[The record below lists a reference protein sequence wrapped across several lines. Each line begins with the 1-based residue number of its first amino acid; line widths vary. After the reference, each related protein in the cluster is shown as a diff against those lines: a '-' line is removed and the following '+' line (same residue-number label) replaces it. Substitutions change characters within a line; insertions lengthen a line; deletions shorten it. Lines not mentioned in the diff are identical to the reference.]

1 MEISAEVLE
10 QKATK
15 STKRLVQALAS
26 CQFALLPD
34 YSGAETL
41 TVNKALP
48 QTRMWHSHLS
58 VSSLFGSW
66 EQIQGDQSC
75 LKLSFGIPSNAAAP
89 DGMHHFIFCPHR
101 DTQLPTAQMAEPGRL
116 LYHCHPPVSLR
127 HSDIQGMSSLGRSA
141 CSQAGKPAK
150 TPLAQSPGSGARNGC
165 PVSQQS

>member
-1 MEISAEVLE
+1 MGKGKGQGQDKGKGGTVEISAEVLE

-75 LKLSFGIPSNAAAP
+75 LKLSFGIPSTGWDAPLYFLSPQGHTAAHCP
-89 DGMHHFIFCPHR
+89 DGRTRMAA
-101 DTQLPTAQMAEPGRL
+101 LPLPSPSVPQAQ
-116 LYHCHPPVSLR
+116 
-127 HSDIQGMSSLGRSA
+127 
-141 CSQAGKPAK
+141 
-150 TPLAQSPGSGARNGC
+150 
-165 PVSQQS
+165 